1 MGPGPRPRSFAP
13 ERERPDRAQC
23 EGGTVAATSLD
34 VTRGFVKTPHG
45 HVEYRE
51 AGEGEPFVM
60 LHTTPSTSEQYQP
73 LFGHF
78 SGRYRVVAP
87 TTIGY
92 GHSDRPPEPYTSVRE
107 FAQALS
113 WTLDGLGLD
122 RVHLFGAKTGAQI
135 AIDLAGWQ
143 PERVRSLV
151 LDEPFDYCNEEG
163 RALHGRIHRYY
174 PEQADGS
181 HLVAIWKRVGGD
193 RPGADVA
200 EANRSLMNLLHVNEG
215 GDDVRAIYGDMGWEG
230 AGPYA
235 ICHFSTFDHTP
246 MIQAPTLVMHGSES
260 RLRSLHA
267 RFLETIPNVRGVLI
281 GNSGLEE
288 SVTRPAHLRGQFFA
302 TQAPDEW
309 SGAILRFLDD
319 VERTPA

>member
-1 MGPGPRPRSFAP
+1 MG
-13 ERERPDRAQC
+13 
-23 EGGTVAATSLD
+23 TATGAD

-51 AGEGEPFVM
+51 AGEGEPLVI

-78 SGRYRVVAP
+78 SHRYRVIAP

-92 GHSDRPPEPYTSVRE
+92 GQSDRPPEPYTSVRE
-107 FAQALS
+107 FSQALS
-113 WTLDGLGLD
+113 WFLDGLGLA

-151 LDEPFDYCNEEG
+151 LDEPFNYCNEEG

-174 PEQADGS
+174 PEQPDGS

-193 RPGADVA
+193 RPGADLA
-200 EANRSLMNLLHVNEG
+200 EVNRSLMNLLAINAG
-215 GDDVRAIYGDMGWEG
+215 GDGVRGIYGDMGWEG

-235 ICHFSTFDHTP
+235 ICRFPTFEHTP
-246 MIQAPTLVMHGSES
+246 LIEAPALVIHGSES
-260 RLRSLHA
+260 RLRSLHE
-267 RFLETIPNVRGVLI
+267 RFLETIPNARGVLI
-281 GNSGLEE
+281 GNAAAAEP
-288 SVTRPAHLRGQFFA
+288 VTRAAHLRGQFFA
-302 TQAPDEW
+302 TQAPEEW
-309 SGAILRFLDD
+309 AGAILRFLD
-319 VERTPA
+319 EAGRAAP